1 MAADARTDLAPPRA
15 LSLAW
20 VSVTPVQVLVAVVAA
35 SAIARTFVGWLRA
48 TPIYFPDEYIYSEVG
63 RSIAEHGRPLVR
75 GGSAHFPALLQPL
88 LTAPA
93 WFFDDVG
100 TSFRTI
106 QLMNAVVM
114 SLGAVAVFWLA
125 RRLGLSPWV
134 AVGLGA
140 FTVAIPDMLY
150 SSWILADPFA
160 FPLVLAAVAAA
171 TAAIDRPTR
180 RAQFAFV
187 AFAGLATFARVQFV
201 VLPVCFVVALAIV
214 GLRERRFKQAL
225 REQTLALGLLALGLV
240 PVLVA
245 GPRSVLGYYDSVV
258 SLDLSP
264 VPILR
269 WMGADGM
276 LLLYSS
282 GWVLVPGALLGL
294 ALVLWKPRSR
304 AEFGFA
310 VFSSLVAL
318 AVVFEAALY
327 AANGA
332 DRIQERYFFAILP
345 LIGLL
350 FALYVRRGFP
360 HRVHHALIAGAALAL
375 SARVPLAGF
384 SAADG
389 KSNSPLLLAVGIFEQ
404 KVGDVG
410 LASLLVAIIVA
421 GLSIV
426 AAATGFFPRIA
437 MPLLIGLAI
446 AGSCVASL
454 GAVTFGHQAADNVY
468 DTILWPDASYVDHA
482 DLGDVALLAAPSNDR
497 GFTTEQLFW
506 NRSIDRLLV
515 LPDASPPDAFA
526 FEQTTIGEDGAILI
540 DGKPYTGPLLVDS
553 YGATAELRGA
563 EQVARTRIYRLWK
576 PEGTPRL
583 SLYVVNRFYDGWL
596 GLTGSIKLWPNEG
609 QKLAGRLDLAL
620 SLPPDLIET
629 EMRLKLPDGSVKE
642 VDVRPGEIVPISIP
656 VCSSGPWSATYEGPV
671 TTNFGERLVTVR
683 STKPTFTKDP
693 SACS

>member
-1 MAADARTDLAPPRA
+1 
-15 LSLAW
+15 
-20 VSVTPVQVLVAVVAA
+20 VVIAA
-35 SAIARTFVGWLRA
+35 SVIGRTLAAWSRA

-63 RSIAEHGRPLVR
+63 RSIAEHGRPMVR

-93 WFFDDVG
+93 WFFDDVA
-100 TSFRTI
+100 TSYRAI
-106 QLMNAVVM
+106 QLINVVVM

-125 RRLGLSPWV
+125 RRLGIGQWLAV
-134 AVGLGA
+134 ALAA
-140 FTVAIPDMLY
+140 FTLAIPDMNY
-150 SSWILADPFA
+150 SAWILADPFA
-160 FPLVLAAVAAA
+160 FPLVLASVAAA
-171 TAAIDRPTR
+171 TAALDKPTK

-201 VLPVCFVVALAIV
+201 VLPVCFVAAVIIA
-214 GLRERRFKQAL
+214 GLRERRLRKAL
-225 REQTLALGLLALGLV
+225 GEQRLVLGLLSLGLI
-240 PVLVA
+240 PVFVA

-264 VPILR
+264 FPILR

-294 ALVLWKPRSR
+294 ALALWKPRSR

-310 VFSSLVAL
+310 TFSSLVAL
-318 AVVFEAALY
+318 AVVFEAGLY

-332 DRIQERYFFAILP
+332 DRIQERYFFALLP
-345 LIGLL
+345 LIGVL
-350 FALYVRRGFP
+350 FALYARRGFP
-360 HRVHHALIAGAALAL
+360 HRVPHALIAGAALAL

-389 KSNSPLLLAVGIFEQ
+389 KSNSPLLFAVGILEQ
-404 KVGDVG
+404 KIGDVG
-410 LASLLVAIIVA
+410 LASLTVAITVA
-421 GLSIV
+421 LLSLV
-426 AAATGFFPRIA
+426 AAAMGFLPRSAAPVLIA
-437 MPLLIGLAI
+437 LAI
-446 AGSCVASL
+446 VGACIASV
-454 GAVTFGHQAADNVY
+454 GTVMFGHQAASNVY
-468 DTILWPDASYVDHA
+468 DTTLWPDPSYVDHA
-482 DLGDVALLAAPSNDR
+482 DLGNVALLAAPSNDR

-515 LPDASPPDAFA
+515 LPDASPPDAFT
-526 FEQTTIGEDGAILI
+526 FEQTTIGEDGSILV
-540 DGKPYTGPLLVDS
+540 GGTPYTGPLLVDAYS
-553 YGATAELRGA
+553 ATSELRGA
-563 EQVARTRIYRLWK
+563 TQVARTRIYRLWK

-596 GLTGSIKLWPNEG
+596 GLTGSIKLWPDEG
-609 QKLAGRLDLAL
+609 QRLAGRLNLAL

-642 VDVRPGEIVPISIP
+642 VDVKPGEVVPVSMA
-656 VCSSGPWSATYEGPV
+656 VCSSGPWSTTYEGPV
-671 TTNFGERLVTVR
+671 STNFGQRLVTVR
-683 STKPTFTKDP
+683 MTKPAFTPDP
-693 SACS
+693 RAC

>member
-15 LSLAW
+15 LSLAA
-20 VSVTPVQVLVAVVAA
+20 VRVTPVQALTVAIAA
-35 SAIARTFVGWLRA
+35 SVIGRTLAAWSRA

-63 RSIAEHGRPLVR
+63 RSIAEHGRPMVR

-93 WFFDDVG
+93 WFFDDVA
-100 TSFRTI
+100 TSYRTI
-106 QLMNAVVM
+106 QLINVVVM

-125 RRLGLSPWV
+125 RRLGIGQWLAV
-134 AVGLGA
+134 ALAA
-140 FTVAIPDMLY
+140 FTLAIPDMNY
-150 SSWILADPFA
+150 SAWILADPFA
-160 FPLVLAAVAAA
+160 FPLVLASVAAA
-171 TAAIDRPTR
+171 TAALDKPTK

-201 VLPVCFVVALAIV
+201 VLPVCFVAAVIIA
-214 GLRERRFKQAL
+214 GLRERRLRKAL
-225 REQTLALGLLALGLV
+225 GEQRLVLGLLSLGLI
-240 PVLVA
+240 PVFVA

-264 VPILR
+264 FPILR

-294 ALVLWKPRSR
+294 ALALWKPRSR

-310 VFSSLVAL
+310 TFSSLVAL
-318 AVVFEAALY
+318 AVVFEAGLY

-332 DRIQERYFFAILP
+332 DRIQERYFFALLP
-345 LIGLL
+345 LIGVL
-350 FALYVRRGFP
+350 FALYARRGFP
-360 HRVHHALIAGAALAL
+360 HRVPHALIAGAALAL

-389 KSNSPLLLAVGIFEQ
+389 KSNSPLLFAVGILEQ
-404 KVGDVG
+404 KIGDVG
-410 LASLLVAIIVA
+410 LASLTVAITVA
-421 GLSIV
+421 LLSLM
-426 AAATGFFPRIA
+426 AAAMGFLPRFAAPVLIA
-437 MPLLIGLAI
+437 LAI
-446 AGSCVASL
+446 VGACIASV
-454 GAVTFGHQAADNVY
+454 GTVMFGHQAASNVY
-468 DTILWPDASYVDHA
+468 DTTLWPDPSYVDHA
-482 DLGDVALLAAPSNDR
+482 DLGNVALLAAPSNDR

-515 LPDASPPDAFA
+515 LPDASPPDAFT
-526 FEQTTIGEDGAILI
+526 FEQTTIGDDGSILV
-540 DGKPYTGPLLVDS
+540 GGTPYTGPLLVDAYS
-553 YGATAELRGA
+553 ATSELRGA
-563 EQVARTRIYRLWK
+563 TQVARTRIYRLWK

-596 GLTGSIKLWPNEG
+596 GLTGSIKLWPDEG
-609 QKLAGRLDLAL
+609 QRLAGRLNLAL

-642 VDVRPGEIVPISIP
+642 VDVKPGEVVPVSMA
-656 VCSSGPWSATYEGPV
+656 VCSSGPWSTTYEGPV
-671 TTNFGERLVTVR
+671 STNFGQRLVTVR
-683 STKPTFTKDP
+683 MTKPAFTPDA
-693 SACS
+693 SAC

>member
-1 MAADARTDLAPPRA
+1 
-15 LSLAW
+15 
-20 VSVTPVQVLVAVVAA
+20 
-35 SAIARTFVGWLRA
+35 
-48 TPIYFPDEYIYSEVG
+48 
-63 RSIAEHGRPLVR
+63 
-75 GGSAHFPALLQPL
+75 
-88 LTAPA
+88 
-93 WFFDDVG
+93 
-100 TSFRTI
+100 
-106 QLMNAVVM
+106 
-114 SLGAVAVFWLA
+114 
-125 RRLGLSPWV
+125 
-134 AVGLGA
+134 
-140 FTVAIPDMLY
+140 MLY

-171 TAAIDRPTR
+171 TAALDRPTK

-225 REQTLALGLLALGLV
+225 RGAEARPRA
-240 PVLVA
+240 PRPR
-245 GPRSVLGYYDSVV
+245 PRSPS
-258 SLDLSP
+258 SSP
-264 VPILR
+264 GREACSATTTASSASTSRPLPILR

-282 GWVLVPGALLGL
+282 GWVLVPGALMGL
-294 ALVLWKPRSR
+294 ALALWKPRSR
-304 AEFGFA
+304 GELGFA
-310 VFSSLVAL
+310 VFGSLVAL

-360 HRVHHALIAGAALAL
+360 HRVPHALIAGAALAL

-410 LASLLVAIIVA
+410 LGVPPRGDRRGRALHRRRGDRLLPAHRNA
-421 GLSIV
+421 APGRALQSQ
-426 AAATGFFPRIA
+426 AAASPRSA
-437 MPLLIGLAI
+437 RSPSATRRRTTSTTRPSGP
-446 AGSCVASL
+446 
-454 GAVTFGHQAADNVY
+454 T
-468 DTILWPDASYVDHA
+468 PSYVDHA
-482 DLGDVALLAAPSNDR
+482 DLGNVALLAAPSNDR

-526 FEQTTIGEDGAILI
+526 FEQTTIGDDGTILI

-576 PEGTPRL
+576 PTGTPRL

-596 GLTGSIKLWPNEG
+596 GLTGSIKLWPDQGE
-609 QKLAGRLDLAL
+609 KLAGRLDLAL

-642 VDVRPGEIVPISIP
+642 VDVKPGEIVPVSIP
-656 VCSSGPWSATYEGPV
+656 VCSSGPWSAVYEGPV
-671 TTNFGERLVTVR
+671 STNFGERLVTVR
-683 STKPTFTKDP
+683 IDEADVHARRRQRVS
-693 SACS
+693 

>member
-1 MAADARTDLAPPRA
+1 MAADARTDLALPRA
-15 LSLAW
+15 LSLAA
-20 VSVTPVQVLVAVVAA
+20 VRITPVQALSAVIAA
-35 SAIARTFVGWLRA
+35 SVIGRTLAGWFRA

-63 RSIAEHGRPLVR
+63 RSIADHGRPLVR
-75 GGSAHFPALLQPL
+75 GASAHFPALLQPI

-93 WFFDDVG
+93 WLFDDVD

-106 QLMNAVVM
+106 QLINSVVM

-134 AVGLGA
+134 GVAVAA
-140 FTVAIPDMLY
+140 FSLAIPDMLY
-150 SSWILADPFA
+150 AGWILADPFA
-160 FPLVLAAVAAA
+160 FPLVLAATAAA
-171 TAAIDRPTR
+171 TAALDKPTK

-201 VLPVCFVVALAIV
+201 VLPVCFVAAMAIL
-214 GLRERRFKQAL
+214 GLRERRLGQAVK
-225 REQTLALGLLALGLV
+225 EQRLALGLLSLGLV
-240 PVLVA
+240 PVFIA

-264 VPILR
+264 VPIVR

-282 GWVLVPGALLGL
+282 SWVLVPGALMGL
-294 ALVLWKPRSR
+294 ALALWKPRSR

-345 LIGLL
+345 LIGIL
-350 FALYVRRGFP
+350 FALYMSRGLP
-360 HRVHHALIAGAALAL
+360 HRVPHALIAGAALAL
-375 SARVPLAGF
+375 SARVPLSGF

-389 KSNSPLLLAVGIFEQ
+389 KSNSPLLLAVGLLEQ

-410 LASLLVAIIVA
+410 LASLTIALVVA

-426 AAATGFFPRIA
+426 AAAAVFFPRIA
-437 MPLLIGLAI
+437 MPLLVSLAV
-446 AGSCVASL
+446 AGGCVASI
-454 GAVTFGHQAADNVY
+454 GATSFGHQAASNVY
-468 DTILWPDASYVDHA
+468 DTTLWPDPSYVDDA
-482 DLGDVALLAAPSNDR
+482 DLGNVALLATPSNDR
-497 GFTTEQLFW
+497 GYMTEQLFW
-506 NRSIDRLLV
+506 NRSVDRLLL
-515 LPDASPPDAFA
+515 LPDASPPDAFKA
-526 FEQTTIGEDGAILI
+526 EQTTIGDDGSILV
-540 DGKPYTGPLLVDS
+540 GGQPYTGPLLVDAYS
-553 YGATAELRGA
+553 ATTELRGA
-563 EQVARTRIYRLWK
+563 RPVARTRIYRLWA

-596 GLTGSIKLWPNEG
+596 GLTGAIKLWPDEG
-609 QKLAGRLDLAL
+609 EKLAGHVDFAFAL
-620 SLPPDLIET
+620 PAGLVET
-629 EMRLKLPDGSVKE
+629 TMRLKLPDGSVQE
-642 VDVRPGEIVPISIP
+642 VDVKPGEVVPVSIP
-656 VCSSGPWSATYEGPV
+656 VCSSGPWSATYEGPLS
-671 TTNFGERLVTVR
+671 TNFGDRLVTVR
-683 STKPTFTKDP
+683 STKPTFTPDP
-693 SACS
+693 GPC

>member
-1 MAADARTDLAPPRA
+1 MAADARTDLAPSRG
-15 LSLAW
+15 LSLSA
-20 VSVTPVQVLVAVVAA
+20 VRVTPVQALVLVVAA
-35 SAIARTFVGWLRA
+35 SAIARTLAGWLRA

-93 WFFDDVG
+93 WLFEDVG
-100 TSFRTI
+100 TSYRTI
-106 QLMNAVVM
+106 QLVNAVVM

-125 RRLGLSPWV
+125 RRLGLSQWV
-134 AVGLGA
+134 AVAIAA
-140 FTVAIPDMLY
+140 FSLAIPDMLY
-150 SSWILADPFA
+150 ASWILADPFA

-171 TAAIDRPTR
+171 TTALDRPTK

-201 VLPVCFVVALAIV
+201 VLPVCFVVAMMVV
-214 GLRERRFKQAL
+214 GLRERRLKQAL
-225 REQTLALGLLALGLV
+225 QEQKLVLGLLCLGLV
-240 PVLVA
+240 PVFLA

-258 SLDLSP
+258 GLDLSP
-264 VPILR
+264 FPILR

-282 GWVLVPGALLGL
+282 GWVLVPGALMGL
-294 ALVLWKPRSR
+294 ALAVWRPRSR
-304 AEFGFA
+304 AELGFA
-310 VFSSLVAL
+310 VFGSLVAL
-318 AVVFEAALY
+318 AIVFEAALY

-350 FALYVRRGFP
+350 FALYVKRGFP
-360 HRVHHALIAGAALAL
+360 HRVPHALIAGAALAV

-389 KSNSPLLLAVGIFEQ
+389 KSNSPLLLAVGFLEQ
-404 KVGDVG
+404 KIEAVGT
-410 LASLLVAIIVA
+410 ASLLVAIVVA
-421 GLSIV
+421 GLSVI
-426 AAATGFFPRIA
+426 AAVSGFFPRIA

-446 AGSCVASL
+446 AGSCVASY
-454 GAVTFGHQAADNVY
+454 GAVSFGHQAASNVY
-468 DTILWPDASYVDHA
+468 DTTLWPDPSYVDHA
-482 DLGDVALLAAPSNDR
+482 ELGNVALLAAPSNDR

-526 FEQTTIGEDGAILI
+526 FEQTTIGDDGRILI
-540 DGKPYTGPLLVDS
+540 DGKTYTGPLLVDS
-553 YGATAELRGA
+553 FGATAELRGA
-563 EQVARTRIYRLWK
+563 EQVSRTRIYRLWK

-596 GLTGSIKLWPNEG
+596 GLTGSIKLWPDEG
-609 QKLAGRLDLAL
+609 EKLAGRLELAL
-620 SLPPDLIET
+620 SLPRDLPET
-629 EMRLKLPDGSVKE
+629 EMRLNLPDGTRKK
-642 VDVRPGEIVPISIP
+642 VDVKAGEVVPVSMP
-656 VCSSGPWSATYEGPV
+656 VCSSEPWSASYEGPV

-683 STKPTFTKDP
+683 MTKPIYTPDP
-693 SACS
+693 SAC

>member
-20 VSVTPVQVLVAVVAA
+20 VRVTPVQVLVAVVAA

-93 WFFDDVG
+93 WLFDDVA

-106 QLMNAVVM
+106 QLINAVVM

-134 AVGLGA
+134 AVALGA

-171 TAAIDRPTR
+171 TAALDRPTK

-225 REQTLALGLLALGLV
+225 REQKLVLGLLALGLV
-240 PVLVA
+240 PVFVA

-264 VPILR
+264 LPILR

-282 GWVLVPGALLGL
+282 GWVLVPGALMGL
-294 ALVLWKPRSR
+294 ALALWKPRSR
-304 AEFGFA
+304 GELGFA
-310 VFSSLVAL
+310 VFGSLVAL

-360 HRVHHALIAGAALAL
+360 HRVPHALIAGAALAL

-410 LASLLVAIIVA
+410 LASLLVAIVVA

-437 MPLLIGLAI
+437 MPLLVGLAI

-515 LPDASPPDAFA
+515 LPDASSARCVRVRADHDRQRRHNPHRRQAVHGPAPRRLLRRDS
-526 FEQTTIGEDGAILI
+526 GAPGRRAGRANAHLPALEA
-540 DGKPYTGPLLVDS
+540 GGHPAPLALRRQPLLRRLARPDGLHQALAGPGREARRPPRPRPQPAARPHRDRDAPQASGRERQGGRREAGRDRARQHPGLLLGPVV
-553 YGATAELRGA
+553 GGLRGPGQHELRRAARHGA
-563 EQVARTRIYRLWK
+563 HDEADVHAR
-576 PEGTPRL
+576 
-583 SLYVVNRFYDGWL
+583 
-596 GLTGSIKLWPNEG
+596 
-609 QKLAGRLDLAL
+609 
-620 SLPPDLIET
+620 
-629 EMRLKLPDGSVKE
+629 SVS
-642 VDVRPGEIVPISIP
+642 V
-656 VCSSGPWSATYEGPV
+656 
-671 TTNFGERLVTVR
+671 
-683 STKPTFTKDP
+683 
-693 SACS
+693 